1 MIIVMKTG
9 SPEAEINRIN
19 EELTS
24 WGLTPEKIVGQH
36 KVVIGLVGETASS
49 VSLQIQET

>member
-1 MIIVMKTG
+1 MIIVMKSG
-9 SPEAEINRIN
+9 SPEAEINRID

-36 KVVIGLVGETASS
+36 KVVIGL
-49 VSLQIQET
+49 

>member
-9 SPEAEINRIN
+9 SPEAEINRID

-24 WGLTPEKIVGQH
+24 WGLTPEKL
-36 KVVIGLVGETASS
+36 LVN
-49 VSLQIQET
+49 IK